1 MRKLL
6 LMMMFVA
13 ALPGCSA
20 MMIGGNSAGA
30 YQTGTQERTAAQIA
44 ADSGITTTIR
54 DLYAETPMMER
65 FDVAVSTVA
74 GKVTL
79 AGRVGS
85 YAVRETAER
94 LAIQT
99 DGVKAVDNQIEVQD
113 LE

>member
-1 MRKLL
+1 MRMLL
-6 LMMMFVA
+6 LMMIVT

-30 YQTGTQERTAAQIA
+30 YEAGTQERTAAQIA
-44 ADSGITTTIR
+44 ADSDITITIR
-54 DLYAETPMMER
+54 DLYAESPMLER
-65 FDVAVSTVA
+65 TDVAVSTVA

-94 LAIQT
+94 LAIQI